1 MKEDVCASLPGGRN
15 FSFLEQ
21 GMPVVTNESPSKKF
35 MLVKLQSSFNDKD
48 SHINSSSR
56 SNGVNE
62 VLNFSHLQIPNSC
75 ADLLLRLRC

>member
-15 FSFLEQ
+15 FSFLKQ

-62 VLNFSHLQIPNSC
+62 VLNFSHL
-75 ADLLLRLRC
+75 